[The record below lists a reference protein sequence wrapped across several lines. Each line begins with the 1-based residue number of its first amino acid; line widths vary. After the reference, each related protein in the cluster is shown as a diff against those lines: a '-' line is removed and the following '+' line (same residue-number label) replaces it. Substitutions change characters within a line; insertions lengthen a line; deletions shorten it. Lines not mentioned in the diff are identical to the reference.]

1 MTVVNCHSFMNKAS
15 LRVAPA
21 NRVERRRERTRR
33 DLLAAAVRVL
43 ARKGL
48 HDTKVA
54 DIAAAA
60 DIGVGTFYLHFPTKD
75 ALFDAVVEETVARLK
90 ATIDAARAAAPDAV
104 ARIRAANAA
113 FCRFAQEN
121 REVFKIVF
129 GHAAAYNDVIRRAQ
143 ALFAADIEET
153 IREGVASG
161 AFAPVP
167 PPLAAQA
174 VVGMATQ
181 VLSWWTD
188 VDPERENVPDL
199 QIPVY
204 GTHIWEKLT
213 AADVRKLR
221 REALAWTLSQFMHG
235 EQGALLATAQI
246 VDATPWIESKFYGA
260 TQVMDEARHVEVYSR
275 YLREKL
281 TAAYP
286 VNRHLKVLLDQILT
300 DSRWDM
306 KYLGMQIMVEGL
318 AMAAFGYMHKMCQ
331 EPLLTELTH
340 YVMRDE
346 SRHVAFGVLSLSE
359 FYHDLP
365 ARELREREE
374 FLYEGC
380 RLMRDR
386 LLMEDVWEVM
396 GWPVDEV
403 REIVLASPQMKLFRQ
418 MLFSKV
424 VPNVKRL
431 GLLSPYVRERFA
443 ELDILQFENEAPS
456 P

>member
-1 MTVVNCHSFMNKAS
+1 MNSPS
-15 LRVAPA
+15 LRVATT
-21 NRVERRRERTRR
+21 NRFERRRERTRR

-43 ARKGL
+43 AKKGL

-75 ALFDAVVEETVARLK
+75 ALFDAVVEDTVVRLK
-90 ATIDAARAAAPDAV
+90 ATIDEARAAAPDAV

-113 FCRFAQEN
+113 FCRFAEEN
-121 REVFKIVF
+121 REVFRIVF

-167 PPLAAQA
+167 PPIAAQA

-181 VLSWWTD
+181 VLSWWTEQESLSID
-188 VDPERENVPDL
+188 TL
-199 QIPVY
+199 QETMIGLALRGLGAQAP
-204 GTHIWEKLT
+204 
-213 AADVRKLR
+213 AADIRKLR
-221 REALAWTLSQFMHG
+221 RESLAWTLSQFMHG

-286 VNRHLKVLLDQILT
+286 VNRHLKTLLDQILT

-346 SRHVAFGVLSLSE
+346 SRHVAFGVLSLSD

-443 ELDILQFENEAPS
+443 ELDILQFENEEPS
-456 P
+456 A

>member
-1 MTVVNCHSFMNKAS
+1 MAVLNRYSFMNKAS
-15 LRVAPA
+15 LRVALT

-104 ARIRAANAA
+104 ARMRAANAA

-167 PPLAAQA
+167 PPIAAQA

-181 VLSWWTD
+181 VLSWWTEQESLSID
-188 VDPERENVPDL
+188 TL
-199 QIPVY
+199 QETMI
-204 GTHIWEKLT
+204 
-213 AADVRKLR
+213 
-221 REALAWTLSQFMHG
+221 
-235 EQGALLATAQI
+235 
-246 VDATPWIESKFYGA
+246 
-260 TQVMDEARHVEVYSR
+260 
-275 YLREKL
+275 
-281 TAAYP
+281 
-286 VNRHLKVLLDQILT
+286 
-300 DSRWDM
+300 
-306 KYLGMQIMVEGL
+306 GL
-318 AMAAFGYMHKMCQ
+318 ALRGLGAQAPAAG
-331 EPLLTELTH
+331 
-340 YVMRDE
+340 
-346 SRHVAFGVLSLSE
+346 
-359 FYHDLP
+359 
-365 ARELREREE
+365 
-374 FLYEGC
+374 
-380 RLMRDR
+380 
-386 LLMEDVWEVM
+386 
-396 GWPVDEV
+396 
-403 REIVLASPQMKLFRQ
+403 
-418 MLFSKV
+418 
-424 VPNVKRL
+424 
-431 GLLSPYVRERFA
+431 
-443 ELDILQFENEAPS
+443 APRGGRS
-456 P
+456 HG

>member
-104 ARIRAANAA
+104 ARMRAANAA

-129 GHAAAYNDVIRRAQ
+129 GHAAADN
-143 ALFAADIEET
+143 EET
-153 IREGVASG
+153 ISEGVASG

-181 VLSWWTD
+181 VLSWWTEQESLSID
-188 VDPERENVPDL
+188 TL
-199 QIPVY
+199 QETMI
-204 GTHIWEKLT
+204 
-213 AADVRKLR
+213 
-221 REALAWTLSQFMHG
+221 
-235 EQGALLATAQI
+235 
-246 VDATPWIESKFYGA
+246 
-260 TQVMDEARHVEVYSR
+260 
-275 YLREKL
+275 
-281 TAAYP
+281 
-286 VNRHLKVLLDQILT
+286 
-300 DSRWDM
+300 
-306 KYLGMQIMVEGL
+306 GL
-318 AMAAFGYMHKMCQ
+318 A
-331 EPLLTELTH
+331 
-340 YVMRDE
+340 
-346 SRHVAFGVLSLSE
+346 
-359 FYHDLP
+359 
-365 ARELREREE
+365 LR
-374 FLYEGC
+374 G
-380 RLMRDR
+380 
-386 LLMEDVWEVM
+386 
-396 GWPVDEV
+396 
-403 REIVLASPQMKLFRQ
+403 
-418 MLFSKV
+418 
-424 VPNVKRL
+424 L
-431 GLLSPYVRERFA
+431 GEH
-443 ELDILQFENEAPS
+443 APDAGAPRGGPS
-456 P
+456 HG